1 MGLATIAARN
11 IWRNK
16 LRTVLTLL
24 GVTISVL
31 TFLLLRTFIWS
42 WTASAEQGAKDRI
55 GTRHKVSMIMQLP
68 RRYVEEVRQIPGIK
82 QVAHGSWF
90 GAKDPNHLDDF
101 FATIAV
107 EPDDFLKVYDEI
119 KVSPD
124 QVQAWKEDR
133 QGALVGDVLARKKGW
148 KIGQKIVLQG
158 TIYPGDWEFHVA
170 GIYTADS
177 AAVDRSTL
185 WFQYKYFDE
194 SRPERLKDQ
203 VGWIMARVD
212 DPGRAAE
219 LARTVDKKFEDRDIQ
234 TLSMDERAFQAS
246 FLGMISAILKLIS
259 VVSFVMM
266 AIMALILGNTI
277 AMGVRERT
285 HEYGVLRAI
294 GFLPSHIVRFIL
306 VEGLVL
312 GALGGFCGLL
322 VGYPLIQGGI
332 GPALE
337 QNLGQMFAVFRVTP
351 ELAVASFVLALVL
364 GTVAAVIPARTAA
377 RLEVVSALRRVG

>member
-11 IWRNK
+11 VLRNK
-16 LRTVLTLL
+16 VRTVLTLL
-24 GVTISVL
+24 GVMVSVL

-42 WTASAEQGAKDRI
+42 WSASAEQGARDRI
-55 GTRHKVSMIMQLP
+55 GIRHKVSFIMQLP
-68 RRYVEEVRQIPGIK
+68 RRYVEEVRGIPGVK
-82 QVAHGSWF
+82 QVAHASWF

-101 FATIAV
+101 FGTIAT
-107 EPDDFLKVYDEI
+107 EPADFLNVYDEI

-124 QVQAWKEDR
+124 QVQAWEQDR
-133 QGALVGDVLARKKGW
+133 QGALVGDVLAKKKGW

-158 TIYPGDWEFHVA
+158 TIYPGDWEFHIA
-170 GIYTADS
+170 GIYTANS
-177 AAVDRSTL
+177 PTVDRSTL
-185 WFQYKYFDE
+185 WFQYKYLDE
-194 SRPERLKDQ
+194 SRPERTKDQ

-219 LARTVDKKFEDRDIQ
+219 IARAVDKKFDDRDIQ
-234 TLSMDERAFQAS
+234 TISMSERALQAS
-246 FLGMISAILKLIS
+246 FLGMVSAILKLIG
-259 VVSFVMM
+259 VVSIVMM

-306 VEGLVL
+306 IEGLVL
-312 GALGGFCGLL
+312 GALGGVLGLA

-337 QNLGQMFAVFRVTP
+337 QNVGQMFAVFRVTP
-351 ELAVASFVLALVL
+351 ELAALSFVLALVL
-364 GTVAAVIPARTAA
+364 GALAAIIPARTAA
-377 RLEVVSALRRVG
+377 KLEVISALRRVG

>member
-11 IWRNK
+11 LMRNK
-16 LRTVLTLL
+16 LRTALTLA
-24 GVTISVL
+24 GVTVAVV

-42 WTASAEQGAKDRI
+42 WSASAEQGARDRI
-55 GTRHKVSMIMQLP
+55 GIRHKVSFIMQLP
-68 RRYVEEVRQIPGIK
+68 HRYVDEVRNIPGVK
-82 QVAHGSWF
+82 QVAHASWF

-101 FATIAV
+101 FGTIAT

-119 KVSPD
+119 KVAPE
-124 QVQAWKEDR
+124 QVEAWKQDR
-133 QGALVGDVLARKKGW
+133 EGALVGDVLAKKKGW
-148 KIGQKIVLQG
+148 KIGDKIVLQG
-158 TIYPGDWEFHVA
+158 TIYPGDWEFHIA
-170 GIYTADS
+170 GIYTANS
-177 AAVDRSTL
+177 PTVDRSTL
-185 WFQYKYFDE
+185 WFNYKYLDE

-219 LARTVDKKFEDRDIQ
+219 IARAVDKKFEDRDIQ
-234 TLSMDERAFQAS
+234 TISMSERALQAS
-246 FLGMISAILKLIS
+246 FLGMVSAILKLIG
-259 VVSFVMM
+259 VVSIVMM

-294 GFLPSHIVRFIL
+294 GFLPKHIVQFIL

-312 GALGGFCGLL
+312 GALGGLVGLAI
-322 VGYPLIQGGI
+322 GYPLIQNGI

-337 QNLGQMFAVFRVTP
+337 QNVGQMFAVFRVTP
-351 ELAVASFVLALVL
+351 DLAVLSFVLAVAL
-364 GTVAAVIPARTAA
+364 GTLAAIIPARNASK
-377 RLEVVSALRRVG
+377 LEVVAALRRVG